1 MIAFLLIHALGAL
14 VLAVVDRR
22 APFDA
27 LRTPASFFVGLALLF
42 AASLGLPGVAIVS
55 SIALGVWLSPRRL
68 EAAAPLSLAPFIFIA
83 GLTVWVLVRPWV
95 PLYWDEFVWLAK
107 ARLGSL
113 AFDGVVTASLDS
125 TQGVIPAGYVPLWPS
140 AVGWLSLGDDEL
152 GQHVFSSTLLVLACA
167 GVAIEAWWDTLAKA
181 KGWAIVVLISAPLGL
196 VHLKSIYVDL
206 PVGLLGLA
214 LLGRLLDARAGL
226 GSIAIAVCLA
236 GFKDEGV
243 TQVLAATLAA
253 VLASRRE
260 DVPFTPWWRRIGP
273 LVAAVAVVLT
283 WRTLLNTKGVT
294 VSDHALNSPAWGWL
308 STFAKLLVLHASDVF
323 SWGVTWAVVLAVVAR
338 RMTDRHSRALR
349 WLLVGNF
356 LLLTAALLSGPERVR
371 VFAENGTLLN
381 RLLLQS
387 WPAAVALILTAINGS
402 PPHGV
407 APGGFAT
414 PQPATTT
421 LTDRAA

>member
-1 MIAFLLIHALGAL
+1 MIGFLLIHALGAL
-14 VLAVVDRR
+14 VIAVVDRR

-27 LRTPASFFVGLALLF
+27 LRSPASVFVGLALLF
-42 AASLGLPGVAIVS
+42 AASLGLPG
-55 SIALGVWLSPRRL
+55 IALVLALAFGVWLSPRRL
-68 EAAAPLSLAPFIFIA
+68 ELAPPPSAAAYIFIA
-83 GLTVWVLVRPWV
+83 GLGVWVLLRPLV
-95 PLYWDEFVWLAK
+95 PLYWDELVWLAK

-113 AFDGVVTASLDS
+113 AFDGVVATSLDA
-125 TQGVIPAGYVPLWPS
+125 TQQVIPAGYVPLWPS

-152 GQHVFSSTLLVLACA
+152 GAHVLSATLLVLACA
-167 GVAIEAWWDTLAKA
+167 AVAIEAWWDVLARA
-181 KGWAIVVLISAPLGL
+181 KGWAVIVLLSAPLAL
-196 VHLKSIYVDL
+196 VHLKSVYVDL

-226 GSIAIAVCLA
+226 GSLAIAVCLA

-253 VLASRRE
+253 VLAARPD
-260 DVPFTPWWRRIGP
+260 DVPFTPGWRRVGP
-273 LVAAVAVVLT
+273 LLAAVAAVVT
-283 WRTLLNTKGVT
+283 WRALLATKGVT
-294 VSDHALNSPAWGWL
+294 VSDHALNPPAWGWL

-338 RMTDRHSRALR
+338 RMTDRQSRALR
-349 WLLVGNF
+349 WLLVGNV
-356 LLLTAALLSGPERVR
+356 LLLTAALLLGPERVR

-387 WPAAVALILTAINGS
+387 WPAAVALMVTAL
-402 PPHGV
+402 
-407 APGGFAT
+407 
-414 PQPATTT
+414 PAKP